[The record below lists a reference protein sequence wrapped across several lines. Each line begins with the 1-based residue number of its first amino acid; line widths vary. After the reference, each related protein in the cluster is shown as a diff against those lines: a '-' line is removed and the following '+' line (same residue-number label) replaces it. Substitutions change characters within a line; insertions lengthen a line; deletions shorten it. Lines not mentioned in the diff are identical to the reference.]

1 MSTQQLKIHNH
12 QCEHCG
18 MRYKCDN
25 RYGCSDRF
33 TCGICPTCSKNIGI
47 YVNASVNKYIPFHS

>member
-25 RYGCSDRF
+25 RMVVVTGSPVAF
-33 TCGICPTCSKNIGI
+33 VLPVLKI
-47 YVNASVNKYIPFHS
+47 